1 MKNPAMKLNDIL
13 EIEPLSKAL
22 QRTLRLAHEHG
33 TNELAMWLQLE
44 LGGYYDSNSA
54 MNTSIT
60 VPKYRTIVGAHF
72 NIYGQRLQLPHD
84 LSFVNEMRLRE
95 GVEALESL
103 RDTRQTVVLQD
114 PTMIGLIAKH
124 LKVEVATFHF
134 DSVELVQVLS
144 QIRTELFSKAQV
156 FADSLPKQKTAKT
169 ADCEEIVMLNQTFT
183 ELALIFAHSG
193 GKQRAG
199 RARGSGWLAGHPGVT
214 SRKGPL
220 RTLRAT
226 DRYHSR
232 CPF

>member
-1 MKNPAMKLNDIL
+1 MKLNDIL

-33 TNELAMWLQLE
+33 TNELATWLQLE

-54 MNTSIT
+54 MNTSIP
-60 VPKYRTIVGAHF
+60 VPKYRTIAGAHF

-103 RDTRQTVVLQD
+103 RDTRRTVVLQD
-114 PTMIGLIAKH
+114 PTMIGLIAQH
-124 LKVEVATFHF
+124 LNVEVATFHF

-156 FADSLPKQKTAKT
+156 FADALPKQKTAKS
-169 ADCEEIVMLNQTFT
+169 ADYEEIVMLKPN
-183 ELALIFAHSG
+183 IHG
-193 GKQRAG
+193 I
-199 RARGSGWLAGHPGVT
+199 GVD
-214 SRKGPL
+214 
-220 RTLRAT
+220 LRALWRKAT
-226 DRYHSR
+226 RGKS
-232 CPF
+232 

>member
-1 MKNPAMKLNDIL
+1 MKKPAMKLNDIL

-33 TNELAMWLQLE
+33 TNELATWLQLE

-114 PTMIGLIAKH
+114 PTMIGLIAQH
-124 LKVEVATFHF
+124 LQVEVATFHF

-156 FADSLPKQKTAKT
+156 FADSLPKQMTAKS
-169 ADCEEIVMLNQTFT
+169 ADCEEIVMLKPN
-183 ELALIFAHSG
+183 IHG
-193 GKQRAG
+193 I
-199 RARGSGWLAGHPGVT
+199 GVD
-214 SRKGPL
+214 
-220 RTLRAT
+220 LRALWRKAT
-226 DRYHSR
+226 RGKS
-232 CPF
+232 